1 MARPCRTGSTSTSG
15 PGSASTRSS
24 DIDQSPAFKGPT
36 ESDLVGV
43 LQVSTD
49 RQPGG
54 QTRDLEVHGAQQAG
68 QVGGRR
74 LSLEVGVGGDDD
86 LADVSIGQPGQQL
99 LDPQVVRTNPFD
111 RADRTAEHVVAPPE
125 LAGPLDS
132 HDVLGLFDDADTGQV
147 TTGVQA
153 DAALFGF
160 GDVAADVA
168 EADLLLDLHQRFDE
182 PVHIDRVGPQQMER
196 DALRALGTDA
206 WKSSE
211 LVDQVLD
218 HAFIHSG
225 EPIPWL

>member
-1 MARPCRTGSTSTSG
+1 MTS
-15 PGSASTRSS
+15 SS
-24 DIDQSPAFKGPT
+24 DIDQSPALKGPT

-86 LADVSIGQPGQQL
+86 LADVSIGQPGHQL
-99 LDPQVVRTNPFD
+99 LDPPVVRTTPVD
-111 RADRTAEHVVAPPE
+111 RAKRTTEHEVAPTE

-147 TTGVQA
+147 TT
-153 DAALFGF
+153 
-160 GDVAADVA
+160 
-168 EADLLLDLHQRFDE
+168 
-182 PVHIDRVGPQQMER
+182 
-196 DALRALGTDA
+196 
-206 WKSSE
+206 
-211 LVDQVLD
+211 
-218 HAFIHSG
+218 
-225 EPIPWL
+225 